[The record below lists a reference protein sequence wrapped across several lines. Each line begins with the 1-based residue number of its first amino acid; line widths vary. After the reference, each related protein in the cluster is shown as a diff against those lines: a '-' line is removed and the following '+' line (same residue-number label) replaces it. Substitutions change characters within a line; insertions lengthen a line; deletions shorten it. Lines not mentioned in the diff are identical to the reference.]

1 MGSRLLDDDDGP
13 ERYPAEADD
22 PDAPAVLPR
31 KPTAPALKKMA
42 GDVPTASVGSSLDNF
57 ITKANE
63 GLLDVKE
70 NPPNRERELQARV
83 DELEKQLLSAEA
95 RGAKA
100 EEGERA
106 GRSGERR

>member
-31 KPTAPALKKMA
+31 KPKASALKKMA
-42 GDVPTASVGSSLDNF
+42 GDVPTTSVGSSLDNF

-63 GLLDVKE
+63 GLLDLKE
-70 NPPNRERELQARV
+70 NPPADRERELQARV
-83 DELEKQLLSAEA
+83 NELEKQLLSAEA
-95 RGAKA
+95 RATKA
-100 EEGERA
+100 
-106 GRSGERR
+106 